1 MLLILLFKERR
12 LKSKHRFQ
20 QNITALIFTFSNI
33 LRNVFP
39 AGGHLLTSEQEHLTD
54 MSWVR
59 LEKVSDTDGF
69 VLIEQ
74 KDTIR

>member
-20 QNITALIFTFSNI
+20 QNITALFFTFSNI
-33 LRNVFP
+33 PRP
-39 AGGHLLTSEQEHLTD
+39 AGGHVLTSEPERLTD
-54 MSWVR
+54 MRRVR

-74 KDTIR
+74 KEAIR